1 MRRAPH
7 VAAERRGAS
16 RPYIQR
22 TGKALLHV
30 VVGDLLGRTHAK
42 CQRLIRGVVGNVD
55 LKQVQ
60 KENRE
65 AALGCVKISLRRFCA
80 QKVGQAARET
90 MLKFVGV
97 SLALLESKEGVFP
110 SRRGWATAGDKTS
123 TVSSERSMAR
133 LRVSMFFY
141 LGSLKRH
148 TLWHTCPEPPM
159 SQSKVSRAKVA
170 SAQLTILISASCSST
185 GKEHQT

>member
-1 MRRAPH
+1 M
-7 VAAERRGAS
+7 
-16 RPYIQR
+16 
-22 TGKALLHV
+22 

-65 AALGCVKISLRRFCA
+65 AALGCVTISLRRFCA

-123 TVSSERSMAR
+123 IVSSERSMAR
-133 LRVSMFFY
+133 LRASMILY
-141 LGSLKRH
+141 LGPLKRH
-148 TLWHTCPEPPM
+148 ALWHTCPQPPM
-159 SQSKVSRAKVA
+159 IQSRAKHKTV
-170 SAQLTILISASCSST
+170 Q
-185 GKEHQT
+185 K